1 MEIALRQALAERV
14 ISNLHVYVWRVRVGG
29 CLSSC
34 RCCKKRCYITMIT
47 LQSSH
52 RRKIQTIFRPTSHQT
67 TTSSVPVKFHCTQ
80 HVYVW
85 EEESAV
91 SYRDGGPR
99 SMLAETDLENTWSE
113 GDICRECEWALRSGW
128 QGFEWA
134 RFVDRAVLPRRQ
146 PTSGPTGL
154 LVLSARLCFPE
165 RPHEKTLEAFE
176 DLTT

>member
-34 RCCKKRCYITMIT
+34 RCCKKRCNITMIT

-52 RRKIQTIFRPTSHQT
+52 RRKIQTIFRPT
-67 TTSSVPVKFHCTQ
+67 VPVKFHCTQ

-85 EEESAV
+85 EEEWAV
-91 SYRDGGPR
+91 SYGPR

-113 GDICRECEWALRSGW
+113 SDICCECEWALRSGW
-128 QGFEWA
+128 QGFEWV
-134 RFVDRAVLPRRQ
+134 RFVDRAVLPRLR
-146 PTSGPTGL
+146 PP
-154 LVLSARLCFPE
+154 SAHRACAE
-165 RPHEKTLEAFE
+165 RPTLCQ
-176 DLTT
+176 TS